1 MSIRI
6 RLSMRN
12 KKKNR
17 KLKKTSFLKNVV
29 ILVVAHVFIKIIGI
43 VNKIYLTNREGFG
56 DAGNAIYSS
65 AFQVYALFLTI
76 TSVGI
81 PNAVSKLV
89 SERLAIG
96 DSKGAH
102 KVFKVAVISFGM
114 IGFLASLILFKFSHY
129 ITCNLIQIPEAEL
142 SLLALSPSIFFV
154 AITSAVKGYFN
165 GRENLNV
172 GASSQTIEQIFKTI
186 ITIVLIEIIAQTTG
200 LDTRVMAA
208 GTAVATTL
216 SEITC
221 FMYLFKY
228 YTSVR
233 KEVANEIKHSVN
245 YTYRGIRRTIK
256 DILNVSIPMSIAP
269 ILGGIN
275 KNIDSM
281 TIVRSLK
288 NFMTE
293 TEAKL
298 QYGILSGKVDTIVA
312 FPLSF
317 NSAFS
322 SVLIPAVSAA
332 RASGNF
338 EYANKKIKF
347 SMLISLLIGVPS
359 TVGMIVLAEPILHL
373 LFPNQPDGAFLLQ
386 ISSISITFIMLSQ
399 NINAVLHGI
408 GKIVV
413 PAISLVIGLVIKLIL
428 NNILVGINPDI
439 FVLGGTAGAAT
450 STVICHII
458 TFGIELSIMNKYVKV
473 DLRLS
478 HVLKILLSTLM
489 MGITSGFILHCL
501 KAFFVEK
508 ICMIL
513 TIIAAI
519 IIYILLILIFKVFSV
534 EEIKAIPCG
543 EKIYIFLKKIKL
555 YE

>member
-1 MSIRI
+1 MRI
-6 RLSMRN
+6 
-12 KKKNR
+12 KNR
-17 KLKKTSFLKNVV
+17 KLKKTSFLKNVA

-43 VNKIYLTNREGFG
+43 VNKIYLTNRQGFG
-56 DAGNAIYSS
+56 DEGNAIYSS

-102 KVFKVAVISFGM
+102 KVFKIAVISFGM
-114 IGFLASLILFKFSHY
+114 IGFLTSLILFKFSHY

-154 AITSAVKGYFN
+154 AITSVVKGYFN

-172 GASSQTIEQIFKTI
+172 GANSQTIEQIFKTI
-186 ITIVLIEIIAQTTG
+186 ITVVLIEIIAQTTG

-208 GTAVATTL
+208 GAAVATTL

-221 FMYLFKY
+221 FVYLFKY

-233 KEVANEIKHSVN
+233 REVANEIKHSVN
-245 YTYRGIRRTIK
+245 YKYRGIRRTIK
-256 DILNVSIPMSIAP
+256 DIIKVSVPMSIAP

-281 TIVRSLK
+281 TIVRNLK

-322 SVLIPAVSAA
+322 SALIPAVSAA
-332 RASGNF
+332 KASGNF

-347 SMLISLLIGVPS
+347 SMLVSLLIGLPS
-359 TVGMIVLAEPILHL
+359 TVGMIALAEPILHL

-399 NINAVLHGI
+399 NVNAVLHGI
-408 GKIVV
+408 GKIVI
-413 PAISLVIGLVIKLIL
+413 PAISLGIGLVIKLIL

-439 FVLGGTAGAAT
+439 FILGGTAGAAT
-450 STVICHII
+450 STVIYHIV
-458 TFGIELSIMNKYVKV
+458 TFVIELSIMNKYVKV
-473 DLRLS
+473 DLRIS
-478 HVLKILLSTLM
+478 HVLKILLSTIM
-489 MGITSGFILHCL
+489 MGICSVFILNSL
-501 KAFFVEK
+501 KTIFAEK
-508 ICMIL
+508 ICMVL
-513 TIIAAI
+513 TIIAAV
-519 IIYILLILIFKVFSV
+519 IIYILLILIFKVFSE
-534 EEIKAIPCG
+534 EEIKTIPHG
-543 EKIYIFLKKIKL
+543 EKIYIFLKKIKI

>member
-1 MSIRI
+1 MRI
-6 RLSMRN
+6 
-12 KKKNR
+12 KNR
-17 KLKKTSFLKNVV
+17 KLKKTSFLKNVA

-43 VNKIYLTNREGFG
+43 VNKIYLTNREGVG
-56 DAGNAIYSS
+56 DEGNAIYSS

-102 KVFKVAVISFGM
+102 KVFKIAVISFGM

-154 AITSAVKGYFN
+154 AITSVVKGYFN

-172 GASSQTIEQIFKTI
+172 GANSQTIEQIFKTI
-186 ITIVLIEIIAQTTG
+186 ITVVLIEIIAQTTG

-208 GTAVATTL
+208 GAAVATTL

-221 FMYLFKY
+221 FVYLFKY

-233 KEVANEIKHSVN
+233 REVANEIKHSVN
-245 YTYRGIRRTIK
+245 YKYRGIRRTIK
-256 DILNVSIPMSIAP
+256 DIIKVAVPMSIAP

-281 TIVRSLK
+281 TIVRNLK

-322 SVLIPAVSAA
+322 SALIPAVSAA
-332 RASGNF
+332 KASGNF

-347 SMLISLLIGVPS
+347 SMLVSLLIGLPS
-359 TVGMIVLAEPILHL
+359 TVGMIALAEPILHL

-399 NINAVLHGI
+399 NVNAVLHGI
-408 GKIVV
+408 GKIVI
-413 PAISLVIGLVIKLIL
+413 PAISLGVGLVIKLIL

-439 FVLGGTAGAAT
+439 FILGGTAGAAT
-450 STVICHII
+450 STVIYHIV
-458 TFGIELSIMNKYVKV
+458 TFAIELSIMNKYVKV
-473 DLRLS
+473 DLRMS
-478 HVLKILLSTLM
+478 HVLKILLSTIM
-489 MGITSGFILHCL
+489 MGICSVFILNSL
-501 KAFFVEK
+501 KTIFAEK
-508 ICMIL
+508 ICMVL
-513 TIIAAI
+513 TIIAAV
-519 IIYILLILIFKVFSV
+519 IIYILLILIFKVFSE
-534 EEIKAIPCG
+534 EEIKTIPHG
-543 EKIYIFLKKIKL
+543 EKIYIFLKKIKI

>member
-1 MSIRI
+1 
-6 RLSMRN
+6 MR
-12 KKKNR
+12 KKNR
-17 KLKKTSFLKNVV
+17 KLKKTSFLKNVA
-29 ILVVAHVFIKIIGI
+29 ILIVAHVFIKIIGI
-43 VNKIYLTNREGFG
+43 VNKIYLTNRQGFG
-56 DAGNAIYSS
+56 DEGNAIYSS

-89 SERLAIG
+89 SGRLAIG

-102 KVFKVAVISFGM
+102 KVFKIAVISFGM
-114 IGFLASLILFKFSHY
+114 IGFFASLILFKFSHY

-154 AITSAVKGYFN
+154 AITSVVKGYFN

-172 GASSQTIEQIFKTI
+172 GANSQTVEQIFKTI
-186 ITIVLIEIIAQTTG
+186 ITVVLIEIIAQTTG

-208 GTAVATTL
+208 GAAVATTL

-221 FMYLFKY
+221 FVYLFKY

-233 KEVANEIKHSVN
+233 REVANEIKHSVN
-245 YTYRGIRRTIK
+245 YKYRGIRRTIK
-256 DILNVSIPMSIAP
+256 DIIKVSVPMSIAP

-281 TIVRSLK
+281 TIVRNLK
-288 NFMTE
+288 KFMTE

-322 SVLIPAVSAA
+322 SALIPAVSAA
-332 RASGNF
+332 KASGNF
-338 EYANKKIKF
+338 EYASKKIKF
-347 SMLISLLIGVPS
+347 SMLVSLLIGLPS
-359 TVGMIVLAEPILHL
+359 TVGMIALAEPILHL

-399 NINAVLHGI
+399 NVNAVLHGI
-408 GKIVV
+408 GKTVI
-413 PAISLVIGLVIKLIL
+413 PAISLGIGLVIKLIL

-439 FVLGGTAGAAT
+439 FILGGTAGAAT
-450 STVICHII
+450 STVIYHIV
-458 TFGIELSIMNKYVKV
+458 TFAIELSIMNKYVKV
-473 DLRLS
+473 DLRMS
-478 HVLKILLSTLM
+478 HVLKILLSTIM
-489 MGITSGFILHCL
+489 MGICSVFILNSL
-501 KAFFVEK
+501 KTIFAEK
-508 ICMIL
+508 ICMVL
-513 TIIAAI
+513 TIIAAV
-519 IIYILLILIFKVFSV
+519 IIYILLILIFKVFSE
-534 EEIKAIPCG
+534 EEIKTIPHG

>member
-1 MSIRI
+1 
-6 RLSMRN
+6 MR
-12 KKKNR
+12 KKNR

-56 DAGNAIYSS
+56 DEGNAIYSS

-102 KVFKVAVISFGM
+102 KVFKIAVISFGM
-114 IGFLASLILFKFSHY
+114 IGFLTSLILFKFSHY

-154 AITSAVKGYFN
+154 AITSVVKGYFN

-172 GASSQTIEQIFKTI
+172 GANSQTIEQIFKTI
-186 ITIVLIEIIAQTTG
+186 ITVVLIEIIAQTTG

-208 GTAVATTL
+208 GAAVATTL

-221 FMYLFKY
+221 FVYLFKY

-233 KEVANEIKHSVN
+233 REVANEIKHSVN
-245 YTYRGIRRTIK
+245 YKYRGIRRTIK
-256 DILNVSIPMSIAP
+256 DIIKVSVPMSIAP

-281 TIVRSLK
+281 TIVRNLK

-322 SVLIPAVSAA
+322 SALIPAVSAA
-332 RASGNF
+332 KASGNF

-347 SMLISLLIGVPS
+347 SMLVSLLIGLPS
-359 TVGMIVLAEPILHL
+359 TVGMIALAEPILHL

-399 NINAVLHGI
+399 NVNAVLHGI
-408 GKIVV
+408 GKIVI
-413 PAISLVIGLVIKLIL
+413 PAISLGIGLVIKLIL

-439 FVLGGTAGAAT
+439 FILGGTAGAAT
-450 STVICHII
+450 STVIYHIV
-458 TFGIELSIMNKYVKV
+458 TFVIELSIMNKYVKV
-473 DLRLS
+473 DLRIS
-478 HVLKILLSTLM
+478 HVLKILLSTIM
-489 MGITSGFILHCL
+489 MGICSVFILNSL
-501 KAFFVEK
+501 KTIFAEK
-508 ICMIL
+508 ICMVL
-513 TIIAAI
+513 TIIAAV
-519 IIYILLILIFKVFSV
+519 IIYILLILIFKVFSE
-534 EEIKAIPCG
+534 EEIKTIPHG
-543 EKIYIFLKKIKL
+543 EKIYIFLKKIKI

>member
-1 MSIRI
+1 
-6 RLSMRN
+6 MRN
-12 KKKNR
+12 KKKSR
-17 KLKKTSFLKNVV
+17 KLKKTSFLKNVI

-43 VNKIYLTNREGFG
+43 INKIYLTNREGFG
-56 DAGNAIYSS
+56 DEGNAIYSS

-76 TSVGI
+76 TSIGI
-81 PNAVSKLV
+81 PNAISKLV

-102 KVFKVAVISFGM
+102 KIFKIAVISFGI
-114 IGFLASLILFKFSHY
+114 IGFFASLILFKFSHY

-142 SLLALSPSIFFV
+142 SLIALSPSIFFV
-154 AITSAVKGYFN
+154 AIISVIKGYFN

-172 GASSQTIEQIFKTI
+172 GANSQTVEQIFKTI
-186 ITIVLIEIIAQTTG
+186 ITVVLIEIISQTTG

-208 GTAVATTL
+208 GAAVATTL

-221 FMYLFKY
+221 FVYLFKY

-233 KEVANEIKHSVN
+233 REVANEIKHSVN
-245 YTYRGIRRTIK
+245 YKYKGIRKIIK
-256 DILNVSIPMSIAP
+256 DIVKVAVPMSIAP

-281 TIVRSLK
+281 TIVRNLK

-322 SVLIPAVSAA
+322 SVLIPAVSMAK
-332 RASGNF
+332 ASGNF

-347 SMLISLLIGVPS
+347 SMIVSILIGLPS
-359 TVGMIVLAEPILHL
+359 TIGMIVLAKPILHL

-408 GKIVV
+408 GKIIV
-413 PAISLVIGLVIKLIL
+413 PSLALIIGSSIKLIL
-428 NNILVGINPDI
+428 NNLLVSINPDN
-439 FVLGGTAGAAT
+439 FMLGGAAGAAV
-450 STVICHII
+450 STVACHIV
-458 TFGIELSIMNKYVKV
+458 TFIIELNIMKKYVKIGI
-473 DLRLS
+473 RMS
-478 HVLKILLSTLM
+478 HVIKILLSTVM
-489 MGITSGFILHCL
+489 MGICSVFILKCL
-501 KAFFVEK
+501 RLIFIEK
-508 ICMIL
+508 ISMLL
-513 TIIAAI
+513 TIIIAV
-519 IIYILLILIFKVFSV
+519 IIYILLVLIFKVFSE
-534 EEIKAIPCG
+534 EEIKTLPYG
-543 EKIYIFLKKIKL
+543 EKIYIFLKKIRI

>member
-1 MSIRI
+1 MRI
-6 RLSMRN
+6 
-12 KKKNR
+12 KNR
-17 KLKKTSFLKNVV
+17 KLKKTSFLKNVA

-43 VNKIYLTNREGFG
+43 VNKIYLTNRQGFG
-56 DAGNAIYSS
+56 DEGNAIYSS

-102 KVFKVAVISFGM
+102 KVFKIAVISFGM

-154 AITSAVKGYFN
+154 AITSVVKGYFN

-172 GASSQTIEQIFKTI
+172 GANSQTIEQIFKTI
-186 ITIVLIEIIAQTTG
+186 ITVVLIEIIAQTTG

-208 GTAVATTL
+208 GAAVATTL

-221 FMYLFKY
+221 FVYLFKY

-233 KEVANEIKHSVN
+233 REVANEIKHSVN
-245 YTYRGIRRTIK
+245 YKYRGIRRTIK
-256 DILNVSIPMSIAP
+256 DIIKVAVPMSIAP

-281 TIVRSLK
+281 TIVRNLK

-322 SVLIPAVSAA
+322 SALIPAVSAA
-332 RASGNF
+332 KASGNF

-347 SMLISLLIGVPS
+347 SMLVSLLIGLPS
-359 TVGMIVLAEPILHL
+359 TVGMIALAEPILHL

-408 GKIVV
+408 GKIVI
-413 PAISLVIGLVIKLIL
+413 PAISLGVGLVIKLIL

-439 FVLGGTAGAAT
+439 FILGGTAGAAT
-450 STVICHII
+450 STVIYHIV
-458 TFGIELSIMNKYVKV
+458 TFAIELSIMNKYVKV
-473 DLRLS
+473 DLRMS
-478 HVLKILLSTLM
+478 HVLKILLSTIM
-489 MGITSGFILHCL
+489 MGICSVFILNSL
-501 KAFFVEK
+501 KTIFAEK
-508 ICMIL
+508 ICMVL
-513 TIIAAI
+513 TIIAAV
-519 IIYILLILIFKVFSV
+519 IIYILLILIFKVFSE
-534 EEIKAIPCG
+534 EEIKTIPHG
-543 EKIYIFLKKIKL
+543 EKIYIFLKKIKI

>member
-1 MSIRI
+1 MRI
-6 RLSMRN
+6 
-12 KKKNR
+12 KNR
-17 KLKKTSFLKNVV
+17 KLKKTSFLKNVA

-43 VNKIYLTNREGFG
+43 VNKIYLTNRQGFG
-56 DAGNAIYSS
+56 DEGNAIYSS

-102 KVFKVAVISFGM
+102 KVFKIAVISFGM

-154 AITSAVKGYFN
+154 AITSVVKGYFN

-172 GASSQTIEQIFKTI
+172 GANSQTVEQIFKTI
-186 ITIVLIEIIAQTTG
+186 ITVVLIEIIAQTTG

-208 GTAVATTL
+208 GAAVATTL

-221 FMYLFKY
+221 FVYLFKY

-233 KEVANEIKHSVN
+233 REVANEIKHSVN
-245 YTYRGIRRTIK
+245 YKYRGIRRTIK
-256 DILNVSIPMSIAP
+256 DIIKVSVPMSIAP

-281 TIVRSLK
+281 TIVRNLK

-322 SVLIPAVSAA
+322 SALIPAVSAA
-332 RASGNF
+332 KASGNF

-347 SMLISLLIGVPS
+347 SMLVSLLIGLPS
-359 TVGMIVLAEPILHL
+359 TVGMIALAEPILHL

-399 NINAVLHGI
+399 NVNAVLHGI
-408 GKIVV
+408 GKIVI
-413 PAISLVIGLVIKLIL
+413 PAISLGVGLVIKLIL

-439 FVLGGTAGAAT
+439 FILGGTAGAAT
-450 STVICHII
+450 STVIYHIV
-458 TFGIELSIMNKYVKV
+458 TFAIELSIMNKYVKV
-473 DLRLS
+473 DLRIS
-478 HVLKILLSTLM
+478 HVLKILLSTIM
-489 MGITSGFILHCL
+489 MGICSVFILNSL
-501 KAFFVEK
+501 KTIFAEK
-508 ICMIL
+508 ICMVL
-513 TIIAAI
+513 TIIAAV
-519 IIYILLILIFKVFSV
+519 IIYILLILIFKVFSE
-534 EEIKAIPCG
+534 EEIKTIPHG
-543 EKIYIFLKKIKL
+543 EKIYIFLKKIKI

>member
-1 MSIRI
+1 MRI
-6 RLSMRN
+6 
-12 KKKNR
+12 KNR
-17 KLKKTSFLKNVV
+17 KLKKTSFLKNVA

-56 DAGNAIYSS
+56 DEGNAIYSS

-102 KVFKVAVISFGM
+102 KVFKIAVISFGM

-154 AITSAVKGYFN
+154 AITSVVKGYFN

-172 GASSQTIEQIFKTI
+172 GANSQTIEQIFKTI
-186 ITIVLIEIIAQTTG
+186 ITVVLIEIIAQTTG

-208 GTAVATTL
+208 GAAVATTL

-221 FMYLFKY
+221 FVYLFKY

-233 KEVANEIKHSVN
+233 REVANEIKHSVN
-245 YTYRGIRRTIK
+245 YKYRGIRRTIK
-256 DILNVSIPMSIAP
+256 DIIKVAVPMSIAP

-281 TIVRSLK
+281 TIVRNLK

-322 SVLIPAVSAA
+322 SALIPAVSAA
-332 RASGNF
+332 KASGNF
-338 EYANKKIKF
+338 EYASKKIKF
-347 SMLISLLIGVPS
+347 SMLVSLLIGLPS
-359 TVGMIVLAEPILHL
+359 TVGMIALAEPILHL

-408 GKIVV
+408 GKIVI
-413 PAISLVIGLVIKLIL
+413 PAISLGVGLVIKLIL

-439 FVLGGTAGAAT
+439 FILGGTAGAAT
-450 STVICHII
+450 STVIYHIV
-458 TFGIELSIMNKYVKV
+458 TFVIELSIMNKYVKV
-473 DLRLS
+473 DLRMS
-478 HVLKILLSTLM
+478 HVLKILLSTIM
-489 MGITSGFILHCL
+489 MGICSVFILNSL
-501 KAFFVEK
+501 KTIFAEK
-508 ICMIL
+508 ICMVL
-513 TIIAAI
+513 TIIAAV
-519 IIYILLILIFKVFSV
+519 IIYILLILIFKVFSE
-534 EEIKAIPCG
+534 EEIKTIPHG

>member
-1 MSIRI
+1 
-6 RLSMRN
+6 MRN

-43 VNKIYLTNREGFG
+43 VNKIYLTNRQGFG
-56 DAGNAIYSS
+56 DEGNAIYSS

-102 KVFKVAVISFGM
+102 KVFKIAVISFGM

-154 AITSAVKGYFN
+154 AITSVVKGYFN

-172 GASSQTIEQIFKTI
+172 GANSQTVEQIFKTI
-186 ITIVLIEIIAQTTG
+186 ITVVLIEIIAQTTG

-208 GTAVATTL
+208 GAAVATTL

-221 FMYLFKY
+221 FVYLFKY

-233 KEVANEIKHSVN
+233 REVANEIKHSVN
-245 YTYRGIRRTIK
+245 YKYRGIRRTIK
-256 DILNVSIPMSIAP
+256 DIIKVAVPMSIAP

-281 TIVRSLK
+281 TIVRNLK

-298 QYGILSGKVDTIVA
+298 QYGILSGKIDTIVA

-322 SVLIPAVSAA
+322 SALIPAVSAA
-332 RASGNF
+332 KASGNF
-338 EYANKKIKF
+338 EYASKKIKF
-347 SMLISLLIGVPS
+347 SMLVSLLIGLPS
-359 TVGMIVLAEPILHL
+359 TVGMIALAEPILHL

-399 NINAVLHGI
+399 NVNAVLHGI
-408 GKIVV
+408 GKTVI
-413 PAISLVIGLVIKLIL
+413 PAISLGVGLVIKLIL

-439 FVLGGTAGAAT
+439 FILGGTAGAAT
-450 STVICHII
+450 STVIYHIV
-458 TFGIELSIMNKYVKV
+458 TFVIELSIMNKYVKV
-473 DLRLS
+473 DLRMS
-478 HVLKILLSTLM
+478 HVLKILLSTIM
-489 MGITSGFILHCL
+489 MGICSVFILNSL
-501 KAFFVEK
+501 KTIFAEK
-508 ICMIL
+508 ICMVL

-519 IIYILLILIFKVFSV
+519 IIYILLILIFKVFSE
-534 EEIKAIPCG
+534 EEIKTIPHG
-543 EKIYIFLKKIKL
+543 EKIYIILKKIKI

>member
-1 MSIRI
+1 MRI
-6 RLSMRN
+6 
-12 KKKNR
+12 KNR
-17 KLKKTSFLKNVV
+17 KLKKTSFLKNVA

-43 VNKIYLTNREGFG
+43 VNKIYLTNRQGFG
-56 DAGNAIYSS
+56 DEGNAIYSS

-102 KVFKVAVISFGM
+102 KVFKIAVISFGM
-114 IGFLASLILFKFSHY
+114 IGFLTSLILFKFSHY

-154 AITSAVKGYFN
+154 AITSVVKGYFN

-172 GASSQTIEQIFKTI
+172 GANSQTIEQIFKTI
-186 ITIVLIEIIAQTTG
+186 ITVVLIEIIAQTTG

-208 GTAVATTL
+208 GAAVATTL

-221 FMYLFKY
+221 FVYLFKY

-233 KEVANEIKHSVN
+233 REVANEIKHSVN
-245 YTYRGIRRTIK
+245 YKYRGIRRTIK
-256 DILNVSIPMSIAP
+256 DIIKVSVPMSIAP

-281 TIVRSLK
+281 TIVRNLK

-322 SVLIPAVSAA
+322 SALIPAVSAA
-332 RASGNF
+332 KASGNF

-347 SMLISLLIGVPS
+347 SMLVSLLIGLPS
-359 TVGMIVLAEPILHL
+359 TVGMIALAEPILHL

-399 NINAVLHGI
+399 NVNAVLHGI
-408 GKIVV
+408 GKIVI
-413 PAISLVIGLVIKLIL
+413 PAISLGVGLVIKLIL

-439 FVLGGTAGAAT
+439 FILGGTAGAAT
-450 STVICHII
+450 STVIYHIV
-458 TFGIELSIMNKYVKV
+458 TFAIELSIMNKYVKV
-473 DLRLS
+473 DLRMS
-478 HVLKILLSTLM
+478 HVLKILLSTIM
-489 MGITSGFILHCL
+489 MGICSVFILNSL
-501 KAFFVEK
+501 KTIFAEK
-508 ICMIL
+508 ICMVL
-513 TIIAAI
+513 TIIAAV
-519 IIYILLILIFKVFSV
+519 IIYILLILIFKVFSE
-534 EEIKAIPCG
+534 EEIKTIPHG
-543 EKIYIFLKKIKL
+543 EKIYIFLKKIKI

>member
-1 MSIRI
+1 
-6 RLSMRN
+6 MRM
-12 KKKNR
+12 KSR
-17 KLKKTSFLKNVV
+17 KLKKTSFLKNVA

-56 DAGNAIYSS
+56 DEGNAIYSS

-102 KVFKVAVISFGM
+102 KVFKIAVISFGM

-154 AITSAVKGYFN
+154 AITSVVKGYFN

-172 GASSQTIEQIFKTI
+172 GANSQTIEQIFKTI
-186 ITIVLIEIIAQTTG
+186 ITVVLIEIIAQTTG

-208 GTAVATTL
+208 GAAVATTL

-221 FMYLFKY
+221 FVYLFKY

-233 KEVANEIKHSVN
+233 REVANEIKHSVN
-245 YTYRGIRRTIK
+245 YKYRGIRRTIK
-256 DILNVSIPMSIAP
+256 DIIKVAVPMSIAP

-281 TIVRSLK
+281 TIVRNLK

-322 SVLIPAVSAA
+322 SALIPAVSAA
-332 RASGNF
+332 KASGNF

-347 SMLISLLIGVPS
+347 SMLVSLLIGLPS
-359 TVGMIVLAEPILHL
+359 TVGMIALAEPILHL

-399 NINAVLHGI
+399 NVNAVLHGI
-408 GKIVV
+408 GKIVI
-413 PAISLVIGLVIKLIL
+413 PAISLGVGLVIKLIL

-439 FVLGGTAGAAT
+439 FILGGTAGAAT
-450 STVICHII
+450 STVIYHIV
-458 TFGIELSIMNKYVKV
+458 TFAIELSIMNKYVKV
-473 DLRLS
+473 DLRMS
-478 HVLKILLSTLM
+478 HVLKILLSTIM
-489 MGITSGFILHCL
+489 MGICSVFILNSL
-501 KAFFVEK
+501 KTIFAEK
-508 ICMIL
+508 ICMVL
-513 TIIAAI
+513 TIIAAV
-519 IIYILLILIFKVFSV
+519 IIYILLILIFKVFSE
-534 EEIKAIPCG
+534 EEIKTIPHG
-543 EKIYIFLKKIKL
+543 EKIYIFLKKIKI

>member
-1 MSIRI
+1 
-6 RLSMRN
+6 MR
-12 KKKNR
+12 KKNR

-43 VNKIYLTNREGFG
+43 VNKIYLTNRQGFG
-56 DAGNAIYSS
+56 DEGNAIYSS

-102 KVFKVAVISFGM
+102 KVFKIAVISFGM

-154 AITSAVKGYFN
+154 AITSVVKGYFN

-172 GASSQTIEQIFKTI
+172 GANSQTVEQIFKTV
-186 ITIVLIEIIAQTTG
+186 ITIVLIEIVAQTTG

-208 GTAVATTL
+208 GAAVATTL

-221 FMYLFKY
+221 FVYLFKY

-233 KEVANEIKHSVN
+233 REVANEIKHSVN
-245 YTYRGIRRTIK
+245 YKYRGIRRILK
-256 DILNVSIPMSIAP
+256 DIMKVAVPMSIAP

-281 TIVRSLK
+281 TIVRNLK

-293 TEAKL
+293 TDAKL
-298 QYGILSGKVDTIVA
+298 QYGILTGKVDTIVA

-332 RASGNF
+332 KASGNF

-347 SMLISLLIGVPS
+347 SMLVSLLIGLPS
-359 TVGMIVLAEPILHL
+359 TVGMIALAEPILHL

-399 NINAVLHGI
+399 NVNAVLHGI
-408 GKIVV
+408 GKIIV
-413 PAISLVIGLVIKLIL
+413 PALALIIGSIIKLIL
-428 NNILVGINPDI
+428 NNLLVSINPANFI
-439 FVLGGTAGAAT
+439 LGGTAGAAV
-450 STVICHII
+450 STVICHIV
-458 TFGIELSIMNKYVKV
+458 TFIIELSIMRKYVKV
-473 DLRLS
+473 DLRIS
-478 HVLKILLSTLM
+478 HVLKILLSTIM
-489 MGITSGFILHCL
+489 MGISSVFILNCL
-501 KAFFVEK
+501 KTIFTEK
-508 ICMIL
+508 ICMVL

-519 IIYILLILIFKVFSV
+519 IIYILLILIFKVFS
-534 EEIKAIPCG
+534 EEDIKTIPHG